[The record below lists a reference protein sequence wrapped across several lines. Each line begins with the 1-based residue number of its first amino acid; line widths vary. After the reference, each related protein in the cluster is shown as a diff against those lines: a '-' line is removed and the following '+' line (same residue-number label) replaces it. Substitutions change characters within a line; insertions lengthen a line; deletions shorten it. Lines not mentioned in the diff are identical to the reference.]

1 MEDLEEGEIVVVVK
15 RTGMGSSWSF
25 ACTYCFERAEM
36 VVYEWLIRNRQ
47 GVHDAIYTC
56 YTHTTTTF
64 VFLQVSL
71 SIIEPRMRPTHWAAI
86 GAVYIDFG

>member
-1 MEDLEEGEIVVVVK
+1 MVVMEVVVVVVVK
-15 RTGMGSSWSF
+15 RTGMDSSWSF

-47 GVHDAIYTC
+47 GVHDDIYTC

-71 SIIEPRMRPTHWAAI
+71 SIIKPRMRPTHWAAI